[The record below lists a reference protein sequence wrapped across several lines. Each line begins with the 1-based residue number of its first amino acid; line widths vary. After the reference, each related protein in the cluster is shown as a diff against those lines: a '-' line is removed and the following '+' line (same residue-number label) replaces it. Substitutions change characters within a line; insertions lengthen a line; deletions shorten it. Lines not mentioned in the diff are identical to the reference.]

1 MDTKEKILF
10 VLEEMGI
17 NLENADDVTPLQ
29 KYIVDS
35 IQFITFIISLEEKFS
50 FVFPDEFLSYDSI
63 STLGALC
70 QIIDDAQHQ

>member
-1 MDTKEKILF
+1 MDTKEKIIS

-17 NLENADDVTPLQ
+17 YLENIEDTTPLQ
-29 KYIVDS
+29 EYIVDS

-70 QIIDDAQHQ
+70 QIVEEAQHQ